1 MKYNLLSL
9 FFLIGLGGQAQ
20 IWITASDQ
28 TMLLKKQDIVVSK
41 GDKKLP
47 LIEMNDKIR
56 FQTVDGFGFT
66 LTGGS
71 AQLIN
76 KMEASQKISLLH
88 ELFGS
93 NENSIGISYLRLSI
107 GASDLDSFVFSYDD
121 LPLGETD
128 PGLQKFSLS
137 SDTINLIPI
146 LKQVFKIN
154 PDIKIMGSPW
164 SPPTWMKSNKKTKE
178 GHLLPQYY
186 NSYGSYFVK
195 YIQQMELQGIRI
207 DAITLQNE
215 PAHGGNNPSMLMS
228 ANEQAAFIKTSL
240 GPLFEK
246 HNIQTKIV
254 VWDHNCDN
262 PDYPIKVLQDS
273 VARKYIDGSAFHLY
287 NGNISALSTVKEAFP
302 DKNLYFTEQWTGKK
316 GSFDGDLGWHVKN
329 VVIGSM
335 NNWSRI
341 ALEWNLAN
349 DPNYGPHTPGGCTE
363 CKGAIAI
370 DGSKV
375 ERNVAYYIIAHAS
388 KFIPAGSVRI
398 GSTQLNG
405 LPNVSFLRQDGK
417 SVILVMNENKIEME
431 FNVKSTSTAI
441 RIKLSPGDV
450 ATAVF

>member
-1 MKYNLLSL
+1 MKYILFSFSFLLGL
-9 FFLIGLGGQAQ
+9 FAQAQ
-20 IWITASDQ
+20 IWITAPDQ
-28 TMLLKKQDIVVSK
+28 TMLLKKKELVLVKDE
-41 GDKKLP
+41 KKLP
-47 LIEMNDKIR
+47 LIEVNDQIR

-76 KMEASQKISLLH
+76 KIEASQKINLLQ

-93 NENSIGISYLRLSI
+93 NENSIGVSYLRLSI

-121 LPLGETD
+121 LPVGETD
-128 PGLQKFSLS
+128 TELEKFSLS

-146 LKQVFKIN
+146 LKQVLKIK
-154 PDIKIMGSPW
+154 PGIKIMGSPW
-164 SPPTWMKSNKKTKE
+164 SPPTWMKSNKKTMG

-186 NSYGSYFVK
+186 NAYAAYFVK
-195 YIQQMELQGIRI
+195 YIQQMKLHGIHI

-215 PAHGGNNPSMLMS
+215 PEHGGNNPSMLMS
-228 ANEQAAFIKTSL
+228 ADEQAAFIKTSL

-246 HNIQTKIV
+246 NNIKTKIV

-262 PDYPIKVLQDS
+262 PGYPIKVLEDS
-273 VARKYIDGSAFHLY
+273 DARKYIDGSAFHLY
-287 NGNISALSTVKEAFP
+287 NGNISALSKVKEAFP

-316 GSFDGDLGWHVKN
+316 GTFDGDLSWHVKN

-349 DPNYGPHTPGGCTE
+349 DPNFGPHTPGGCTE
-363 CKGAIAI
+363 CKGAVTI

-388 KFIPAGSVRI
+388 KFIPAGSIRI

-405 LPNVSFLRQDGK
+405 LPNISFLRPDGK
-417 SVILVMNENKIEME
+417 SVTLVINESKSEMQ
-431 FNVKSTSTAI
+431 FDLKSNATAI
-441 RIKLSPGDV
+441 RIKLLPGEV